1 MPVRVCCPHCRTP
14 CLVAEQ
20 HLGVPVQCGRCGRSF
35 TTRGETAAPPLR
47 LDIAAASTGQSADA
61 FLVQHLVCTNL
72 DERRELAVL
81 TIAGE
86 QGVGTLSAA
95 LASLLSNFR
104 NGTVRDASSAAE
116 AVAAAVQDGL
126 DRTVLVIADGQA
138 CLAHAG
144 AGRVH
149 HLRGGQ
155 LVPAAMNIS
164 TRLKLAA
171 GDWLLLAGAGLHTHL
186 DAPAIQTEIAGAQDT
201 LQATQKLIE
210 RIRQHGRDNGVVL
223 AIRCY

>member
-14 CLVAEQ
+14 CLVAER

-35 TTRGETAAPPLR
+35 TTRGGTAAPR
-47 LDIAAASTGQSADA
+47 LDIAAASAGPGADA

-81 TIAGE
+81 ALAGE

-95 LASLLSNFR
+95 LAPLLSNFLS
-104 NGTVRDASSAAE
+104 GTVRDASSAAE
-116 AVAAAVQDGL
+116 AVAAALPDGL

-144 AGRVH
+144 EGRIH

-155 LVPAAMNIS
+155 LVPVAPNVTA
-164 TRLKLAA
+164 RLKLAA
-171 GDWLLLAGAGLHTHL
+171 DDWLLVVGAQLHTHL
-186 DAPAIQTEIAGAQDT
+186 DGPAIQTEIAGSGVAAGAAQQ
-201 LQATQKLIE
+201 LVE
-210 RIRQHGRDNGVVL
+210 RANQRGGRDHGVVL
-223 AIRCY
+223 AVRCY

>member
-1 MPVRVCCPHCRTP
+1 
-14 CLVAEQ
+14 VAEQ

-47 LDIAAASTGQSADA
+47 LDIAAASTDQGTDG
-61 FLVQHLVCTNL
+61 FLVQHLVCINL

-81 TIAGE
+81 AIAGE
-86 QGVGTLSAA
+86 QGVDTLSAA
-95 LASLLSNFR
+95 LVPLLSNFLS
-104 NGTVRDASSAAE
+104 GTLRDVSSAAE
-116 AVAAAVQDGL
+116 AVAAALPDGP

-144 AGRVH
+144 DGRAH

-155 LVPAAMNIS
+155 LVPVAANVS

-171 GDWLLLAGAGLHTHL
+171 GDWLLVAGAGLHTHL
-186 DAPAIQTEIAGAQDT
+186 DAPAIQAEIAGSQDAR
-201 LQATQKLIE
+201 QAAQKLIE
-210 RIRQHGRDNGVVL
+210 RIRQHGRDNCVVI
-223 AIRCY
+223 AVRCY